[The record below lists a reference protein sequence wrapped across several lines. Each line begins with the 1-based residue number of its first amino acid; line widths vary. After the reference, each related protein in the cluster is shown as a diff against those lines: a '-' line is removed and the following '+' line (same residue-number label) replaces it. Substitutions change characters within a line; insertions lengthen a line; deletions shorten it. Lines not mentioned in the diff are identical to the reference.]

1 MLRNF
6 DIGAL
11 LDIILH
17 AKLEIDSSETVDMIS
32 LKPILI
38 DRWTAVV
45 IEFTYDDRN
54 A

>member
-1 MLRNF
+1 MNCEV
-6 DIGAL
+6 GAL
-11 LDIILH
+11 LDIILNENL
-17 AKLEIDSSETVDMIS
+17 AIESFEIICKVSLE
-32 LKPILI
+32 PILI